1 MGSTTWGWEGTEISI
16 ALGLVLASG
25 FTHAVWNLFTKSS
38 INKSAFLWAIHIG
51 SFVLLLPFFIV
62 ELSEAHIPLR
72 GYAFMGLSMLFQCG
86 YFLLLPLAYSK
97 GDMSQVYPLMRGIG
111 ALLVPVAGVTIFG
124 ESLTQAGWLGI
135 GCIVFGLFAIG
146 GGSLSVTRL
155 RHLWPAASVGL
166 CITGY
171 VSTDKVVLEYI
182 SPLALIELCN
192 IAYIG
197 LMTPLALRKGRLR
210 TEWKANRWRIIAG
223 TFLSPGSYLLFLL
236 AVKLAPLS
244 HLAPIREMGT
254 VFGTI
259 LGIFILKEQQGSR
272 RIAMSVV
279 ITAGV
284 VSVGLWGGS

>member
-1 MGSTTWGWEGTEISI
+1 MLT
-16 ALGLVLASG
+16 SG

-72 GYAFMGLSMLFQCG
+72 GYAFMVLSMLFQCG

-124 ESLTQAGWLGI
+124 ESLTLAGWLGI

-146 GGSLSVTRL
+146 SGSLSVTRL
-155 RHLWPAASVGL
+155 RHLWPAAAVGL

-197 LMTPLALRKGRLR
+197 LLTPLALRKGRLR
-210 TEWKANRWRIIAG
+210 TEWRANRWRIVAG

-284 VSVGLWGGS
+284 VSIGLWGGS